1 MNKTI
6 KIFLASLLA
15 ISAQYISDIIS
26 YMATALLAHNSN
38 EYIQSTIVSIANV
51 IISVLLFKYCALKWF
66 HIDSTTLNLSF
77 RPRAIIEASLLGVLL
92 FALLYGISVP
102 LTNKYL
108 IASPDNVGIIIYNS
122 LINRGISTAI
132 GEELIFRGF
141 LFSYILALTKPSRA
155 FIISILVFV
164 LPHMLIFHPSLTTF
178 LILISYIAAS
188 MLLTIL
194 YYKTKNIS
202 YPIAFHAIYNF
213 VLYGIWNVAGT
224 GEPSSAIITSLMNQH
239 QSNIYISIFAICQ
252 LLVTAAIF
260 RFKPLIAN
268 KHR

>member
-164 LPHMLIFHPSLTTF
+164 LPHMFIFQPSLATF
-178 LILISYIAAS
+178 LIFINYITVSLIITA
-188 MLLTIL
+188 L
-194 YYKTKNIS
+194 YYKTKSIS
-202 YPIAFHAIYNF
+202 CSIAFHAIYNF
-213 VLYGIWNVAGT
+213 ILYGIWDVAETCGQ
-224 GEPSSAIITSLMNQH
+224 GSAIITSIMNEQ
-239 QSNIYISIFAICQ
+239 QQNIYICIFAICQ
-252 LLVTAAIF
+252 LLASVAIF
-260 RFKPLIAN
+260 RFMPLIAI